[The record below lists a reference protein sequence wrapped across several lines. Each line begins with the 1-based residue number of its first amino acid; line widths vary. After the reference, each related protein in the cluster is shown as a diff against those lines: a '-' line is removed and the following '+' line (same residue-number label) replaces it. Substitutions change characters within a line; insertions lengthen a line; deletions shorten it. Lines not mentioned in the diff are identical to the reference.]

1 MNISK
6 LKLDRPLIIN
16 IGVSI
21 EPCFEMIENA
31 LLTGRYGKFD
41 CQACALIDGTYKAE
55 LNKHFTGTLNVSG
68 LYLFRIESKKSFEK
82 DRFLTNWKNRE
93 KDISATPPINNQ
105 HTGKCEGDGKLR
117 KNEFALYVGTA
128 LSVGKRIKEHFRNG
142 TEVPNTSSM
151 RLACNPSKSMENIGM
166 IRVTYI
172 CFDGLSDKKKETS
185 LHNLSRYFESKMR
198 HKYQTLIGE

>member
-1 MNISK
+1 MCEFN
-6 LKLDRPLIIN
+6 LDQQLIIN
-16 IGVSI
+16 IGKSL

-31 LLTGRYGKFD
+31 LLTGSYGKFD

-55 LNKHFTGTLNVSG
+55 LKKHFTGTMKNLGG
-68 LYLFRIESKKSFEK
+68 LYFFIIETKKGFEK

-93 KDISATPPINNQ
+93 KGISATHPINTK
-105 HTGKCEGDGKLR
+105 HSGKCKENGKLSL
-117 KNEFALYVGTA
+117 NEFALYVGTA
-128 LSVGKRIKEHFRNG
+128 LNVSKRIKEHFRNG
-142 TEVPNTSSM
+142 SDVPKTSSL
-151 RLACNPSKSMENIGM
+151 RLACNPSKSMENIEL

-198 HKYQTLIGE
+198 HKFQTLIGE